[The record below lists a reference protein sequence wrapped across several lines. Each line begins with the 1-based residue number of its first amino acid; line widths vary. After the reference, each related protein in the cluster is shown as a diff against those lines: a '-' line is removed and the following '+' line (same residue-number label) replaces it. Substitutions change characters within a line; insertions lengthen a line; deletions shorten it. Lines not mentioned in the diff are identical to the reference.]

1 MPFDLT
7 VFNKETYTTM
17 VETVAQ
23 DIDKFN
29 QASGGTITLINRP
42 SRGDQDVYSKF
53 QGISDLVRR
62 RNVYGDGAVASVR
75 LTQTLENSVKVA
87 AGTPPVEYE
96 PAQYAWIKQNPTDAA
111 IALGTQLGKGR
122 MADMLNTGIM
132 CAVAA
137 IKNNPKATRSGYA
150 RPDTMVNAA
159 ALFGD
164 RSSAIKA
171 WVMHSAC
178 STDLLNYAL
187 NNDHRLFAYDT
198 VNITQDPAGRLFII
212 TDSPYL
218 VKYSDPAKPDAS
230 SLDGYF
236 TLGLTED
243 GIVVSD
249 NDDYNSAI
257 VDITG
262 KENLHVQQQAEWS
275 YNVAVKGYR
284 WDMAKGGASPTN
296 LALATGTNWT
306 QVPESVKNTAGVL
319 AIMSPTYI

>member
-1 MPFDLT
+1 MSFDLA

-29 QASGGTITLINRP
+29 MASGGTIALVNRP
-42 SRGDQDVYSKF
+42 SRGDQNIYSKF

-62 RNVYGDGAVASVR
+62 RNVYGSGTIAPVR
-75 LTQTLENSVKVA
+75 LTQTLENSIKVA

-96 PAQYAWIKQNPTDAA
+96 PAQYAWIMQNPTDAA

-122 MADMLNTGIM
+122 IADMLNTGIM

-137 IKNNPKATRSGYA
+137 IKNNPKATYSGNA
-150 RPDTMVNAA
+150 TPATMVNTAA
-159 ALFGD
+159 KFGD

-187 NNDHRLFAYDT
+187 NNDQRLFSYGT
-198 VNITQDPAGRLFII
+198 VNITQDPTGRLFII

-218 VKYSDPAKPDAS
+218 VEHSDVNNP
-230 SLDGYF
+230 SLLTGYL

-249 NDDYNSAI
+249 NDDYYS
-257 VDITG
+257 VLTELLG
-262 KENLHVQQQAEWS
+262 GENIRAQQQAEWS

-284 WDMAKGGASPTN
+284 WDLTKGGASPNN
-296 LALATGTNWT
+296 LALATSTNWV
-306 QVPESVKNTAGVL
+306 QVPESIKNTAGVL
-319 AIMSPTYI
+319 AQMHTTYI